1 MQQHSHPAPTQILK
15 NEHDVILRVL
25 DSFEGM
31 LKKVEEGATP
41 DPDFFGKSVQFFQG
55 FADGWHHAKEE
66 DCLFPAME
74 KAGLPR
80 EGGPVGMML
89 EEHDQ
94 GREYVRE
101 IKRSI
106 EDNPAEAKKI
116 LLDNGWS
123 FLQLLRAHIHKEN
136 EILFPLA
143 DRAITADAMHAL
155 SHEFDAAEAAKGEG
169 TQERF
174 LTLARELEAK
184 VGV

>member
-1 MQQHSHPAPTQILK
+1 MEQHANPAPTQILK
-15 NEHDVILRVL
+15 NEHDVILKVL

-31 LKKVEEGATP
+31 LKKVEEGTAP
-41 DPDFFGKSVQFFQG
+41 DPDFFGKSVEFFQG

-74 KAGLPR
+74 KAGLPP

-106 EDNPAEAKKI
+106 EDTPAEAKKI
-116 LLDNGWS
+116 LLDNGWA

-143 DRAITADAMHAL
+143 DRAIAADAMRVL
-155 SHEFDAAEAAKGEG
+155 SRDFEAAEAAKGEG
-169 TQERF
+169 TREHF
-174 LTLARELEAK
+174 LALARDLEAK